1 MGYEL
6 DMEHEEICEQGTES
20 PELQAAQRANFDR
33 IGNDAGRRAGRV
45 FVRFQTEGRRAALW
59 CGQPRLR

>member
-33 IGNDAGRRAGRV
+33 IGSELAG
-45 FVRFQTEGRRAALW
+45 ALD
-59 CGQPRLR
+59 GFL

>member
-20 PELQAAQRANFDR
+20 PELQAAQAANFER
-33 IGNDAGRRAGRV
+33 IGSELAG
-45 FVRFQTEGRRAALW
+45 AL
-59 CGQPRLR
+59 GGFL